1 MTNYYWL
8 AAIPLGLGGFA
19 AFWCLVVKAI
29 SMTGWRRLA
38 GQYQANSL
46 PPSRWYGLGRSLL
59 GMARYQG
66 VIRAGV
72 SPEGLALKVIFPFRA
87 GHPALLIP
95 WTAFGSVYAEKQF
108 WTIAYTT
115 RIRTGPSDSIGL
127 VFSSSELAAAVRPWL
142 LVEGA
147 ALR

>member
-8 AAIPLGLGGFA
+8 AAIPLGVGGFV

-29 SMTGWRRLA
+29 SMTGWRQLA
-38 GQYQANSL
+38 THYQTNAL
-46 PPSRWYGLGRSLL
+46 PPSQWYGLGQALL

-72 SPEGLALKVIFPFRA
+72 SPEGLALTVIFPFRA
-87 GHPALLIP
+87 GHPPMLVP
-95 WTAFGSVYAEKQF
+95 WSAIGAVYAEKHF
-108 WTIAYTT
+108 WSTAYTT

-127 VFSSSELAAAVRPWL
+127 VFSNTDLALALRPWV